1 MKTKLHETLILL
13 GSYQLGVIIGDQ
25 TERLIAALGEDNLR
39 VGSLANLIIEL
50 HGPLEILFR
59 PDIRKLL
66 LSRLGDDDKEILC
79 SILNLSSVDQLLNI
93 SIRGKRNRKLGELL
107 EFFGHPDAIP
117 KEAPGTPEP
126 TENLD
131 VDVVNYPL
139 FDHQRRAAKRVI
151 KLIDSDLDNPRVML
165 HMPTGSGKT
174 RTAMH
179 CINRYINE
187 SIEDPLVVWLAHTEE
202 LCEQAFDEF
211 KKSWSFLGNRPFQ
224 VHRAF
229 GNSSQSLESVHSGF
243 LSSSIQSMYQ
253 KLNSNSEGFSEFME
267 RVDLVIMDEAHMAI
281 ARTYDLVLSSL
292 AFRQGVSLLG
302 LSATPGRFEQE
313 SSENLAKF
321 FEYNLVQ
328 LEIDGRGGINPVE
341 YLQEEG
347 YLAKVNYK
355 YVDWTDDVSITPGEL
370 DKLRS
375 GLGFNSNFIKKLEE
389 SEIRNLEIINEIIEQ
404 YNEGKKIV
412 VFACSVD
419 HSNLLSSLLNL
430 KKVPSA
436 SITSETDLEY
446 RRHKIHD
453 FKKIDGETKVLC
465 NYGILTA
472 GFDAPT
478 ANCAIIA
485 RPTDSVVMYS
495 QMVGRVARGQKQGG
509 SEECLVVT
517 VNDPIE
523 GFKSIASGFQHWDE
537 NWEPL
542 W

>member
-229 GNSSQSLESVHSGF
+229 GKSSQSLESVHSGF

-355 YVDWTDDVSITPGEL
+355 YVDWTDDVSMTPGEL